1 MRGELSN
8 RSGLS
13 YPDIRLKGEL
23 SPLEPSVL
31 TPPALKAWADW
42 PSVFRLCK
50 RGLDIVSAL
59 LGLFLALIFGGV
71 LLLLNPFFNPGPLL
85 FKQQRMGMWGRPFTM
100 WKFRS
105 MTAAAD
111 GAERD
116 PTSPL
121 EVDRI
126 TPLGQFIRRSRIDEL
141 PNFWSVLSGEM
152 ALVGPRPDV
161 WEHAKWFSQN
171 IRYYKYRVRV
181 RPGITGLAQI
191 RGGYADEVISISRK
205 ARYDYHYIRHGSAM
219 LELYIILRTVSVMI
233 FGTGAK

>member
-1 MRGELSN
+1 MIYSEIG
-8 RSGLS
+8 
-13 YPDIRLKGEL
+13 LKGNL
-23 SPLEPSVL
+23 PSLEPRALKPSAL
-31 TPPALKAWADW
+31 PALADW
-42 PSVFRLCK
+42 SSVFRLGK
-50 RGLDIVSAL
+50 RSLDILSAV
-59 LGLFLALIFGGV
+59 LGLGLALFFAAV
-71 LLLLNPFFNPGPLL
+71 LLILNPFFNPGPLL

-105 MTAAAD
+105 MTQATE

-121 EVDRI
+121 ETDRI
-126 TPLGQFIRRSRIDEL
+126 TPLGRFIRRSRIDEL

-161 WEHAKWFSQN
+161 WEHAQWFTEN

-191 RGGYADEVISISRK
+191 RGGYADQIISINRK

-219 LELYIILRTVSVMI
+219 MELYIILRTVSVMI